1 MFFRDNDFLPGMNAS
16 TADVSAFA
24 AGSFAGRT
32 RELARLQEA
41 LDDAAAGKSRVLL
54 LAGEAGS
61 GKSTLLAEVIRRA
74 ETAPTPF
81 AWAVGECSSATGAG
95 DAYLPFRDILKVLTG
110 DAEDDKPDRVNLLA
124 AARKV
129 LISMAPEL
137 INVFIPGSKLIASA
151 GIALAKE
158 VGWMSKESK
167 DATPAKRPIELELDQ
182 EKIFRQYTEVL
193 KAVAEEGPLLI
204 ALDDL
209 QWADA
214 SSIALF
220 FHLARQIKDAK
231 LLLIGLYRPNDVT
244 MGRNGERH
252 PLEQVLFELKRYFGD
267 LVIDLGDSTSDERRA
282 FIDQI
287 VDSEPNRIGES
298 FRAALLEHTNGH
310 PLFTVELVRYLRE
323 QGCLACDNSGTWTVA
338 REVTWSELPPRIEGV
353 IGERIGRLENELRE
367 ILTVASVGTGTTDFL
382 AQIVA
387 QIQNVEERRLLKL
400 LSADL
405 TKRHGLV
412 LESSVKRRGRRILAH
427 YRFAHAL
434 VQQYLYGSLSDAEKM
449 LMHGDVAAML
459 EEIYEGDTDQI
470 ATDLAYHYDQAGDAE
485 NALRYLEIVLEQA
498 LRMSGYREA
507 LVHATRAL
515 ELVDEL
521 PNTPERAKREFI
533 LILRWSLAIKVLQG
547 WAAPVLKPRYDRAR
561 ELMRQFPDC
570 PEATQFVFTL
580 WTYYLVRCDLAESLE
595 TAAHCLEIA
604 ERIGNAEG
612 VLAAHTS
619 IANSAFWSGDL
630 AMCAEHTR
638 QAIELYP
645 HIDTATHLL
654 QYGMDTNVILNQFDV
669 WTACIENRF
678 DDARNAWTAF
688 LPHAEALN
696 HPFSLVIAL
705 NTGSWMYQM
714 TGDHVRCGETADRLL
729 TIARANGFPSYQGLG
744 VMMSGWATSFE
755 NMPDGIVAIRAGF
768 ERWRTTAGPLV
779 TTYYSLL
786 YADALLRA
794 GRHADAAAAIDGAL
808 AFAEEKGEKVFLELL
823 KKMQVAV
830 GR

>member
-1 MFFRDNDFLPGMNAS
+1 MNSS

-32 RELARLQEA
+32 RELARFQEA
-41 LDDAAAGKSRVLL
+41 LDDAVAGKPRVLL

-74 ETAPTPF
+74 ETSPTPF
-81 AWAVGECSSATGAG
+81 AWAIGECSSATGAG

-110 DAEDDKPDRVNLLA
+110 DAEDKPQAGTNLLSV
-124 AARKV
+124 ARKV
-129 LISMAPEL
+129 FISMAPDL

-151 GIALAKE
+151 GIAVAKE
-158 VGWMSKESK
+158 AGWMSKESK
-167 DATPAKRPIELELDQ
+167 DPTPAKRPTELDQ

-193 KAVAEEGPLLI
+193 QEVAKERPLLI

-209 QWADA
+209 QWSDA

-220 FHLARQIKDAK
+220 FHIARQIKDAR
-231 LLLIGLYRPNDVT
+231 LLLIGTYRPNDVA
-244 MGRNGERH
+244 MGRGGERH
-252 PLEQVLFELKRYFGD
+252 PMEQVLFELKRYFGD

-298 FRAALLEHTNGH
+298 FRAALLSHTDGH

-323 QGCLACDNSGTWTVA
+323 QGCLACDGGGTWAVA
-338 REVTWSELPPRIEGV
+338 REVSWSELPPRIEGV

-400 LSADL
+400 LSSDL

-412 LESSVKRRGRRILAH
+412 LELSVQRRGRRVLAH

-459 EEIYEGDTDQI
+459 EEIYDGDTDQI
-470 ATDLAYHYDQAGDAE
+470 ALDLAYHYDQAGDAE
-485 NALRYLEIVLEQA
+485 NALRYLEKVLDDA

-515 ELVDEL
+515 ELVDVL

-570 PEATQFVFTL
+570 PEATQFIFTL

-595 TAAHCLEIA
+595 TAAHCLEVA
-604 ERIGNAEG
+604 ERIGSAEG

-630 AMCAEHTR
+630 ATCAEHTR

-645 HIDTATHLL
+645 CIDAATHLL
-654 QYGMDTNVILNQFDV
+654 QYGMDTNVIVNQFEV

-678 DDARNAWTAF
+678 DDARSTWLAF
-688 LPHAEALN
+688 LPHAEGLN

-714 TGDHVRCGETADRLL
+714 IGDHVRCGETADRLL
-729 TIARANGFPSYQGLG
+729 ELARSNGFPSYQGLG
-744 VMMSGWATSFE
+744 VMMHGWASSFE
-755 NMPDGIVAIRAGF
+755 NMPDGISEIQSGF

-779 TTYYSLL
+779 TTYYAIL
-786 YADALLRA
+786 YSDALLRA
-794 GRHADAAAAIDGAL
+794 GRHAEAVSAVDSAL
-808 AFAEEKGEKVFLELL
+808 AFAEEKGEKVFMPLLE
-823 KKMQVAV
+823 KMRLAVAS
-830 GR
+830 

>member
-1 MFFRDNDFLPGMNAS
+1 MTTSP
-16 TADVSAFA
+16 ADVPAFA

-41 LDDAAAGKSRVLL
+41 LDDAEAGKPRVLL

-61 GKSTLLAEVIRRA
+61 GKSTLLAEVIHRA
-74 ETAPTPF
+74 EASSF
-81 AWAVGECSSATGAG
+81 AWAIGECSSATGAG

-110 DAEDDKPDRVNLLA
+110 DAEEKPNGGSNLLS

-129 LISMAPEL
+129 FISMAPDL

-151 GIALAKE
+151 GIAVAKE
-158 VGWMSKESK
+158 AGWMSK
-167 DATPAKRPIELELDQ
+167 DPTPAKRPTELDQ

-193 KAVAEEGPLLI
+193 QEVAKDRPLLI

-209 QWADA
+209 QWSDA

-220 FHLARQIKDAK
+220 FHIARQIKQAK
-231 LLLIGLYRPNDVT
+231 LLLIGTYRPNDVT
-244 MGRNGERH
+244 MGRGGERH

-267 LVIDLGDSTSDERRA
+267 LVIDLGESTSDERRA

-298 FRAALLEHTNGH
+298 FRSALLLHTHGH

-323 QGCLACDNSGTWTVA
+323 QGSLAQERDGTWTVA
-338 REVTWSELPPRIEGV
+338 REVSWSELPPRIEGV

-387 QIQNVEERRLLKL
+387 QIQNVDERRLLKL

-412 LESSVKRRGRRILAH
+412 LELSVHRRGRRVLAH

-449 LMHGDVAAML
+449 LMHGDVAALL
-459 EEIYEGDTDQI
+459 EEMYEGDTDQI
-470 ATDLAYHYDQAGDAE
+470 ATDLAYHYDQAGDVE

-515 ELVDEL
+515 ELIDQL
-521 PNTPERAKREFI
+521 PNTPERAKHEFI
-533 LILRWSLAIKVLQG
+533 LILRWSVAIKVLQG

-561 ELMRQFPDC
+561 ELTREFPDC
-570 PEATQFVFTL
+570 PEATQFLFAL
-580 WTYYLVRCDLAESLE
+580 WTYYLVRCELAESRE
-595 TAAHCLEIA
+595 TAAQCLEVSQ
-604 ERIGNAEG
+604 RIGSAEG

-619 IANSAFWSGDL
+619 IANSSFWSGDL
-630 AMCAEHTR
+630 ATCAEHTR

-645 HIDTATHLL
+645 SVDTATHLL
-654 QYGMDTNVILNQFDV
+654 EYGMDTNVIVNQFGV
-669 WTACIENRF
+669 WIACLQNRF
-678 DDARNAWTAF
+678 DDARNEWVAF
-688 LPHAEALN
+688 LPQAEALN

-714 TGDHVRCGETADRLL
+714 IGDHVRCGDVADRLL
-729 TIARANGFPSYQGLG
+729 DLARSHGFPSYQGLG
-744 VMMSGWATSFE
+744 VMMHGWATSFE
-755 NMPDGIVAIRAGF
+755 NMANGSSEIQSGF

-779 TTYYSLL
+779 TTYFSML
-786 YADALLRA
+786 YADALVRA
-794 GRHADAAAAIDGAL
+794 GRHDEAASVVGGAL
-808 AFAEEKGEKVFLELL
+808 QFAEEKGEKVFMPLL
-823 KKMQVAV
+823 QKMRLAVAS
-830 GR
+830 

>member
-1 MFFRDNDFLPGMNAS
+1 MTTS
-16 TADVSAFA
+16 TADISAFA

-32 RELARLQEA
+32 RELARFQEA
-41 LDDAAAGKSRVLL
+41 LDDAQAGKPRVLL

-74 ETAPTPF
+74 ETASPPF
-81 AWAVGECSSATGAG
+81 AWAIGECSSATGAG

-110 DAEDDKPDRVNLLA
+110 DAEDKPQAGTNMLSV
-124 AARKV
+124 ARKV

-151 GIALAKE
+151 GIAVAKE
-158 VGWMSKESK
+158 AGWMSK
-167 DATPAKRPIELELDQ
+167 DPTPAKRPTELDQ

-193 KAVAEEGPLLI
+193 QEVAKDRPLLI

-209 QWADA
+209 QWSDA

-220 FHLARQIKDAK
+220 FHIARQIKQARI
-231 LLLIGLYRPNDVT
+231 LLIGTYRPNDIT
-244 MGRNGERH
+244 MGRGGERH

-267 LVIDLGDSTSDERRA
+267 LVIDLGESTSDERRA

-298 FRAALLEHTNGH
+298 FRVALLQHTNGH

-323 QGCLACDNSGTWTVA
+323 QGCLACDGGGNWTVA
-338 REVTWSELPPRIEGV
+338 REVSWSELPPRIEGV

-387 QIQNVEERRLLKL
+387 QIQNVDERRLLKL

-412 LESSVKRRGRRILAH
+412 LELSVHRRGRRVLAH

-449 LMHGDVAAML
+449 LMHGDVAALL
-459 EEIYEGDTDQI
+459 EEMYEGDTDQI

-485 NALRYLEIVLEQA
+485 NALRYLEIVLDQA

-515 ELVDEL
+515 ELIDLL

-533 LILRWSLAIKVLQG
+533 LILRWSVAIKVLQG
-547 WAAPVLKPRYDRAR
+547 WAAPVLKPRYDHAR
-561 ELMRQFPDC
+561 ELTRQFPDC
-570 PEATQFVFTL
+570 PEATQFLFAL
-580 WTYYLVRCDLAESLE
+580 WTYYLVRCDLAESLA
-595 TAAHCLEIA
+595 TAAQCLEVA
-604 ERIGNAEG
+604 ERIGSLEG

-630 AMCAEHTR
+630 ATCAEHTR
-638 QAIELYP
+638 KVIELYP
-645 HIDTATHLL
+645 CIDTATHRLE
-654 QYGMDTNVILNQFDV
+654 YGMDAAVIVNQFEV
-669 WTACIENRF
+669 WIACLENRF

-688 LPHAEALN
+688 LPQAEALN

-705 NTGSWMYQM
+705 NTGAWMYQM

-729 TIARANGFPSYQGLG
+729 SLARSHGFPSYQGLG
-744 VMMSGWATSFE
+744 VMSHGWASSFE
-755 NMPDGIVAIRAGF
+755 NMADGISEIRSGF
-768 ERWRTTAGPLV
+768 EKWRTTAGPLV
-779 TTYYSLL
+779 TTYYAIL

-794 GRHADAAAAIDGAL
+794 GRRDEAASAIDGAV
-808 AFAEEKGEKVFLELL
+808 AFADEKGEKVFLPLL
-823 KKMQVAV
+823 MKI
-830 GR
+830 RETL

>member
-1 MFFRDNDFLPGMNAS
+1 MNIS

-41 LDDAAAGKSRVLL
+41 LDDAVAGRTRVLL

-81 AWAVGECSSATGAG
+81 VSAVGECSSATGAG

-110 DAEDDKPDRVNLLA
+110 DAEDEKSTTGVNLLT

-137 INVFIPGSKLIASA
+137 INIFIPGSKLIASA
-151 GIALAKE
+151 GIAVARE
-158 VGWMSKESK
+158 VGWMSKENK
-167 DATPAKRPIELELDQ
+167 DSTPAKRPIELELDQ

-193 KAVAEEGPLLI
+193 QTVAQDRPLLI

-209 QWADA
+209 QWSDA

-220 FHLARQIKDAK
+220 FHLARQIKDAR
-231 LLLIGLYRPNDVT
+231 LLLIGTYRPNDVA
-244 MGRNGERH
+244 MGRGGERH

-267 LVIDLGDSTSDERRA
+267 LVIDLGDSTNDERRA

-323 QGCLACDNSGTWTVA
+323 QGCLACDNGGTWVIA
-338 REVTWSELPPRIEGV
+338 RDVSWSELPPRIEGV
-353 IGERIGRLENELRE
+353 IGERIGRLEDELRE
-367 ILTVASVGTGTTDFL
+367 ILTVASVGTGATDFL

-387 QIQNVEERRLLKL
+387 KIQNVEERRLLKL

-412 LESSVKRRGRRILAH
+412 LESSVKRRGRRVLAH

-449 LMHGDVAAML
+449 LMHGDVAALL
-459 EEIYEGDTDQI
+459 EEIYEGDSDQI

-485 NALRYLEIVLEQA
+485 NALHYLEIVLDQA

-515 ELVDEL
+515 ELIDEL

-533 LILRWSLAIKVLQG
+533 LILRWSVAIKVLQG

-570 PEATQFVFTL
+570 PEATQFIFAL
-580 WTYYLVRCDLAESLE
+580 WTYYLVRCDLAESRE
-595 TAAHCLEIA
+595 TAAHCLEVA
-604 ERIGNAEG
+604 ERIGSAEG

-630 AMCAEHTR
+630 ATCAEHTR
-638 QAIELYP
+638 QAIEL
-645 HIDTATHLL
+645 HACVDVATHLL
-654 QYGMDTNVILNQFDV
+654 QYGMDTNVIVNQFEV
-669 WTACIENRF
+669 WTACLENRF
-678 DDARNAWTAF
+678 DDARDAWTVF
-688 LPHAEALN
+688 LPQAEALN

-705 NTGSWMYQM
+705 NTGAWMYQM
-714 TGDHVRCGETADRLL
+714 IGDHVRCGETADRLL
-729 TIARANGFPSYQGLG
+729 DIARKNGFPSYQGLG

-755 NMPDGIVAIRAGF
+755 NMPDGLVAIRAGF
-768 ERWRTTAGPLV
+768 ERWRSTAGPLV
-779 TTYYSLL
+779 TTYFAILHS
-786 YADALLRA
+786 DALLRA
-794 GRHADAAAAIDGAL
+794 GRHAEAATVVDSAL
-808 AFAEEKGEKVFLELL
+808 AFAQEKGEKVFMPLLE
-823 KKMQVAV
+823 KMRTVVAN
-830 GR
+830 